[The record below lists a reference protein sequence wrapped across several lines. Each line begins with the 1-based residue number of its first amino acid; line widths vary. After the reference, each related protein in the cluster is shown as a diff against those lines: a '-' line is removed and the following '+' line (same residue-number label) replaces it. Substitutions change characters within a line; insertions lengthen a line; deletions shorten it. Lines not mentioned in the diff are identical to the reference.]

1 MGKLGQAAAFGVSA
15 SCRYVCLRTWISWA
29 CSTASTSECPPTLW
43 SSVPAFWT
51 ASSTWPECPDST
63 MRERLTERL
72 GRPLYWPAMTVR
84 RVEYEVERVR
94 LGRHLSRNAV
104 RQLLTDHAEY
114 GGWELARLRR
124 YGDGTRDAWIRRK
137 IIRFPRRT

>member
-1 MGKLGQAAAFGVSA
+1 MPEYL
-15 SCRYVCLRTWISWA
+15 
-29 CSTASTSECPPTLW
+29 TAQ
-43 SSVPAFWT
+43 
-51 ASSTWPECPDST
+51 
-63 MRERLTERL
+63 L

-137 IIRFPRRT
+137 IIRFPRR